1 MYCVL
6 YANGN
11 NNVNDNTNNIF
22 LPSKTPKHMFQLS
35 LYQQQTIKNYQNF
48 LANDLKD
55 EFVGMTIKQKVRAK
69 IQQMNKLSNLFNV
82 L

>member
-11 NNVNDNTNNIF
+11 DNVNDNTNNIF
-22 LPSKTPKHMFQLS
+22 LPSKTPKYMFQLS

-48 LANDLKD
+48 LAKDLKD
-55 EFVGMTIKQKVRAK
+55 KFVGMIIKQKVRAK

>member
-6 YANGN
+6 YTNDN
-11 NNVNDNTNNIF
+11 DNVNDNTNNIF
-22 LPSKTPKHMFQLS
+22 LPSKTPKYMFQLS

-48 LANDLKD
+48 LAKDLKD
-55 EFVGMTIKQKVRAK
+55 EFVGMIIKQKVRAK

>member
-6 YANGN
+6 YANDN
-11 NNVNDNTNNIF
+11 DNVNDNTNNIF
-22 LPSKTPKHMFQLS
+22 LPSKTPKYMFQLS

-48 LANDLKD
+48 LAKDLKD
-55 EFVGMTIKQKVRAK
+55 EFVGMIIKQKVRAK